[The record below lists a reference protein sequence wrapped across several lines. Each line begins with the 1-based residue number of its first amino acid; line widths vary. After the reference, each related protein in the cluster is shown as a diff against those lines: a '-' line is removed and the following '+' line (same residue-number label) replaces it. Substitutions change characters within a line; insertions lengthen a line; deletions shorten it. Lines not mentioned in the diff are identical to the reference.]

1 MFFEMLF
8 ATPTA
13 PLLLRCF
20 LGLKQALVSYPICG
34 KRFEPGID
42 LFRAKEENKPSKHP
56 TISLVG
62 LTYSFTWVAL
72 YIYINIYIYL
82 NTPIYIHMHVRT
94 REAAC
99 LLMSPWG
106 ER

>member
-1 MFFEMLF
+1 MEASAGLLCGI
-8 ATPTA
+8 ALS
-13 PLLLRCF
+13 LLLHL
-20 LGLKQALVSYPICG
+20 LGLKQAPVSYPICG

-42 LFRAKEENKPSKHP
+42 LFRAKEGNEPSKHP
-56 TISLVG
+56 TISLAG
-62 LTYSFTWVAL
+62 LTSSFTWVAL

-99 LLMSPWG
+99 ALMRPQG